1 MISREVG
8 GAGGGGGQEK
18 RSASHNPRAYHN
30 DTKTSHISHLSEVPS
45 PPTQQYS
52 KSLTSTHGEAFGTR
66 SVALTMKWNGG
77 GCPGH
82 QM

>member
-8 GAGGGGGQEK
+8 GAGEQEK

-30 DTKTSHISHLSEVPS
+30 DTKTSHIFHLSEFHP
-45 PPTQQYS
+45 QELYS
-52 KSLTSTHGEAFGTR
+52 KSLTSAHGEAFGTR

-77 GCPGH
+77 DCPGH